1 LCSPLFPGQFIFLL
15 TADFILRL
23 NRFLII
29 FNKLIAFILVALK
42 PFLETS
48 VEYLKGVGP
57 ARAEALRTELQIETF
72 GDLLTHFP
80 FRYVDRSKMY
90 RIADIHDENTFI
102 QLRARVIKTKL
113 VGSPRS
119 QRMVVSVEDESGQI
133 DLVWFQGVKWM
144 ANKFANGQEWIIF
157 GKPQLFNGQWNIP
170 HPDVEPPETE
180 PLPINRIIQPI
191 YSSTEK
197 LKSKGLDYKGIG
209 KLVKTLLL
217 HEKFRIAENLTPGIL
232 ERLKLIGRA
241 DAFLNIHFPQSP
253 EMLEKAQVRL
263 KFEELFFI
271 QLRLLKQRINHLQ
284 KNEGHVFAT
293 VGAYLND
300 FYHKYLTFELTGAQK
315 KVIREIRADMGSGKQ
330 MNRLLQ
336 GDVGSGK
343 TMVALMC
350 MLIALDNKYQACLM
364 APTEI
369 LANQHF
375 DNISRMLAGLDVEVR
390 LLTGST
396 KQAERSEI
404 IQLLETDQQTI
415 LIGTHAL
422 IEENVQFRNLGLVV
436 IDEQH
441 RFGVAQRAA
450 LWEKNQRT
458 PHVLVMTATPIPR
471 TLSMTL
477 YGDLDS
483 SVIDELPP
491 GRKPIITKHVYDRDH
506 YKVYNFLKQK
516 ISQGS
521 QVYIVYPLIG
531 ESETLDLK
539 NLTEGYQTVVKEF
552 PPPVFKVGMVHG
564 KMKPQ
569 QKDAEMKR
577 FLEKETHILVSTTVI
592 EVGVDVP
599 DASVM
604 VIENADRFGL
614 SQLHQLRGR
623 VGRGSAQS
631 YCILMTPGELGND
644 ARTRISTMLRTNDGF
659 EIAETDLR
667 LRGPGDL
674 QGTQQS
680 GILNLRVAD
689 IIKDEKILKF
699 ARNIASDILNE
710 DPGLGLE
717 KNAIL
722 AKHLV
727 HMDERQQNWG
737 LIS

>member
-1 LCSPLFPGQFIFLL
+1 
-15 TADFILRL
+15 
-23 NRFLII
+23 
-29 FNKLIAFILVALK
+29 LVALK

-57 ARAEALRTELQIETF
+57 ARAEALAAELQIFTF

-90 RIADIHDENTFI
+90 LISDIRDENTYVQI
-102 QLRARVIKTKL
+102 RAKVIKTRT
-113 VGSPRS
+113 VGAPRS
-119 QRMVVSVEDESGQI
+119 GRLVVTVEDESGQI

-144 ANKFANGQEWIIF
+144 VDKIANGQEWIIF

-170 HPDVEPPETE
+170 HPEIEHPETE
-180 PLPINRIIQPI
+180 PLPISRIIQPI

-217 HEKFRIAENLTPGIL
+217 HEKFHISENLTHDIL
-232 ERLKLIGRA
+232 ERVRLIGRQE
-241 DAFLNIHFPQSP
+241 AFLNIHFPQSP
-253 EMLEKAQVRL
+253 ELLNRAQARL

-271 QLRLLKQRINHLQ
+271 QLRLLKQRGLRLQ
-284 KNEGHVFAT
+284 RSDGHVFTT
-293 VGAYLND
+293 VGDYLND
-300 FYHKYLTFELTGAQK
+300 FYHKHLTFELTNAQK

-343 TMVALMC
+343 TMVAVMC
-350 MLIALDNKYQACLM
+350 MLIALDNKYQACMM

-375 DNISRMLAGLDVEVR
+375 SNISAMLAGLDVKVK

-396 KQAERSEI
+396 KPVERREIQELLSEGK
-404 IQLLETDQQTI
+404 LSI

-422 IEENVQFRNLGLVV
+422 IEDNVQFRNLGLVV

-471 TLSMTL
+471 TLAMTL
-477 YGDLDS
+477 YGDLDA

-506 YKVYNFLKQK
+506 YKVYNFLKER
-516 ISQGS
+516 IREGN
-521 QVYIVYPLIG
+521 QVYIVYPLID
-531 ESETLDLK
+531 ESEKLDLK
-539 NLTEGYQTVVKEF
+539 NLEEGFLTVAREF
-552 PPPVFKVGMVHG
+552 PAPEFKAGKVHG
-564 KMKPQ
+564 RMKQQ

-577 FLEKETHILVSTTVI
+577 FIGKETQILVSTTVI

-599 DASVM
+599 AASVM

-623 VGRGSAQS
+623 VGRGSSQS
-631 YCILMTPGELGND
+631 YCILMSPEELGND
-644 ARTRISTMLRTNDGF
+644 ARTRISTMLRTSDGF

-680 GILNLRVAD
+680 GILTLRIAD
-689 IIKDEKILKF
+689 IVLDEKILKF
-699 ARNIASDILNE
+699 AKNIASDILND
-710 DPGLGLE
+710 DPGLRLE
-717 KNAIL
+717 KNANL
-722 AKHLV
+722 AKHLL
-727 HMDERQQNWG
+727 HMDEHQQNWG

>member
-1 LCSPLFPGQFIFLL
+1 M
-15 TADFILRL
+15 A
-23 NRFLII
+23 
-29 FNKLIAFILVALK
+29 ALK
-42 PFLETS
+42 PFLETP

-57 ARAEALRTELQIETF
+57 ARAEALRSELQIEVF

-90 RIADIHDENTFI
+90 LIKDIRDENTFI
-102 QLRARVIKTKL
+102 QLRARVIKTKTI
-113 VGSPRS
+113 GPPRS
-119 QRMVVSVEDESGQI
+119 QRLVVTVEDESGQI
-133 DLVWFQGVKWM
+133 DLVWFQGVRWLVDKI
-144 ANKFANGQEWIIF
+144 ANGQEWIIF
-157 GKPQLFNGQWNIP
+157 GKPQMFNGQWNMP
-170 HPDVEPPETE
+170 HPDIEPPETE
-180 PLPINRIIQPI
+180 PLPISRIIQPI
-191 YSSTEK
+191 YSSTDK

-217 HEKFRIAENLTPGIL
+217 HEKFYIPENLTRDIL
-232 ERLKLIGRA
+232 DRLRLINRQE
-241 DAFLNIHFPQSP
+241 AFLNIHFPQSP
-253 EMLEKAQVRL
+253 ELLSKAQARL

-271 QLRLLKQRINHLQ
+271 QLRLLKQRISRLQ

-293 VGAYLND
+293 VGNYLND
-300 FYHKYLTFELTGAQK
+300 FYHNYLTFELTNAQK
-315 KVIREIRADMGSGKQ
+315 KVIREIRADLGSGKQ

-375 DNISRMLAGLDVEVR
+375 SNISRMLSGLNVNIR

-396 KQAERSEI
+396 KQAERNVTLG
-404 IQLLETDQQTI
+404 LLESGEVSF

-422 IEENVQFRNLGLVV
+422 LEDKVRFNNLGLVV

-471 TLSMTL
+471 TLAMTL

-506 YKVYNFLKQK
+506 FKVYNLLKQK
-516 ISQGS
+516 IREGN
-521 QVYIVYPLIG
+521 QVYIVYPLIE
-531 ESETLDLK
+531 ESESLDLK
-539 NLTEGYQTVVKEF
+539 NLTEGFQTVVREF
-552 PPPVFKVGMVHG
+552 PQPEFRVGMVHG
-564 KMKPQ
+564 RMKQQ

-577 FLEKETHILVSTTVI
+577 FLEKETQILVSTTVI
-592 EVGVDVP
+592 EVGVDIP
-599 DASVM
+599 EASIM

-631 YCILMTPGELGND
+631 YCILMTPEELGND
-644 ARTRISTMLRTNDGF
+644 ARTRIKTMLKTTDGF

-674 QGTQQS
+674 QGT
-680 GILNLRVAD
+680 
-689 IIKDEKILKF
+689 
-699 ARNIASDILNE
+699 
-710 DPGLGLE
+710 
-717 KNAIL
+717 
-722 AKHLV
+722 
-727 HMDERQQNWG
+727 
-737 LIS
+737 

>member
-1 LCSPLFPGQFIFLL
+1 MSVV
-15 TADFILRL
+15 
-23 NRFLII
+23 
-29 FNKLIAFILVALK
+29 LVALK

-48 VEYLKGVGP
+48 IEYLKGVGP
-57 ARAEALRTELQIETF
+57 ARAEALRSELQIEVF

-90 RIADIHDENTFI
+90 LIKDIKDENTFI
-102 QLRARVIKTKL
+102 QLRARVIKTKTI
-113 VGSPRS
+113 GPPRS
-119 QRMVVSVEDESGQI
+119 QRLVVTVEDESGQI
-133 DLVWFQGVKWM
+133 DLVWFQGVKWLVD
-144 ANKFANGQEWIIF
+144 KIANGQEWIIF
-157 GKPQLFNGQWNIP
+157 GKPQMFNGQWNMP
-170 HPDVEPPETE
+170 HPDIEPPETE
-180 PLPINRIIQPI
+180 PLPISRIIQPI

-217 HEKFRIAENLTPGIL
+217 HEKFYIQENLNRDLL
-232 ERLKLIGRA
+232 ERLRLIGRQE
-241 DAFLNIHFPQSP
+241 AFLNIHFPQSP
-253 EMLEKAQVRL
+253 DLLTKAQARL

-271 QLRLLKQRINHLQ
+271 QLRLLKHRITRLQ
-284 KNEGHVFAT
+284 KNEGHVFST
-293 VGAYLND
+293 VGNYLND
-300 FYHKYLTFELTGAQK
+300 FYHKYLTFELTGSQK

-350 MLIALDNKYQACLM
+350 MLIALDNDYQSCLM

-375 DNISRMLAGLDVEVR
+375 NNISKMLSGLDVNIR

-396 KQAERSEI
+396 RQSERNETLE
-404 IQLLETDQQTI
+404 LLESGKVSF

-422 IEENVQFRNLGLVV
+422 LEDKVKFNNLGLVV

-450 LWEKNQRT
+450 LWEKNLRT
-458 PHVLVMTATPIPR
+458 PHILVMTATPIPR
-471 TLSMTL
+471 TLAMTL
-477 YGDLDS
+477 YGDLDV

-491 GRKPIITKHVYDRDH
+491 GRKPILTKHVYDQDH
-506 YKVYNFLKQK
+506 YKVYSFLKQR
-516 ISQGS
+516 IAEGN
-521 QVYIVYPLIG
+521 QVYIVYPLIE
-531 ESETLDLK
+531 ESESLDLK
-539 NLTEGYQTVVKEF
+539 NLTEGYQTVVREF
-552 PPPVFKVGMVHG
+552 PKPEYSIGMVHG
-564 KMKPQ
+564 KMKQQ
-569 QKDAEMKR
+569 QKDAEMRR
-577 FLEKETHILVSTTVI
+577 FLNKETQVLVSTTVI
-592 EVGVDVP
+592 EVGVDVK
-599 DASVM
+599 DATIM

-623 VGRGSAQS
+623 VGRGRTQS
-631 YCILMTPGELGND
+631 YCILMTTGEVGND
-644 ARTRISTMLRTNDGF
+644 ARIRIKTMLRTNDGF

-689 IIKDEKILKF
+689 IIQDEKILKF
-699 ARNIASDILNE
+699 ARNLASEILTG
-710 DPGLGLE
+710 DPGLSLE

-722 AKHLV
+722 AKHLR
-727 HMDERQQNWG
+727 HMDEHQQNWG